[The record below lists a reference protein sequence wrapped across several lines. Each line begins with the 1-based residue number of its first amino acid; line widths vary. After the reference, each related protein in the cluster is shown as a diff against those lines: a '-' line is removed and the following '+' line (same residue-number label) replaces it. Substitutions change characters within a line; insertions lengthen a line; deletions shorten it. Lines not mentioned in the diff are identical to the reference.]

1 MKKRNLFFT
10 MFVVLF
16 AAFNAQANTTKY
28 AQCALQPVKFH
39 FSSKDIKNAKKWLQK
54 NAPVKIRQA
63 AKKAGISVSDS
74 QIKAMKGKAVD
85 IGRKVA
91 RTAAPQNLPNW

>member
-10 MFVVLF
+10 LFVVLF

-39 FSSKDIKNAKKWLQK
+39 CSSKDIKNAKKWLENGLKKMLPERSGRRQR
-54 NAPVKIRQA
+54 RQA
-63 AKKAGISVSDS
+63 FLF
-74 QIKAMKGKAVD
+74 Q
-85 IGRKVA
+85 IGRS
-91 RTAAPQNLPNW
+91 RQ